1 VQYGEPVKRNP
12 TDPDRLPSRPSA
24 GELIGGILANLDHL
38 ITGRPKPPAQIEE
51 RYREPWASADG
62 LTVEGLDEPM
72 ERREP
77 PDKSGARL

>member
-1 VQYGEPVKRNP
+1 LKRKA

-24 GELIGGILANLDHL
+24 GELIGGMLANLDHL
-38 ITGRPKPPAQIEE
+38 ITGRPRPPAQIEE

-72 ERREP
+72 EHPAP
-77 PDKSGARL
+77 PDRSGAKL